1 MNKVVFRQLVVA
13 ASLLVSSATALADI
27 KIGFVNTERVFREAP
42 IALVAQKKLEKEF
55 AGRDA
60 DLQKMAK
67 QARDLQ
73 AQLEKDG
80 LTMSDSDKQRKE
92 RDLANLNRDYQRSVR
107 EFREDLNVRRN
118 EELVKVQD
126 KARKAIQAYGE
137 AEKYDVILED
147 VIYFS
152 PKIDITD
159 RIIRTLSQ

>member
-1 MNKVVFRQLVVA
+1 MNKVVLKQLVVA
-13 ASLLVSSATALADI
+13 VSLLVSSVTAMADM
-27 KIGFVNTERVFREAP
+27 KIGFVNTDRVFREAP
-42 IALVAQKKLEKEF
+42 IALAAQKKLEKEF
-55 AGRDA
+55 SGRDA

-80 LTMSDSDKQRKE
+80 LTMSDADKQRKE

-137 AEKYDVILED
+137 SEKYDVILED

-159 RIIRTLSQ
+159 RIIRSLSQ